1 MTLIKTLVKHF
12 DLEHVQLRNG
22 ELSKIKEKNV
32 NRSIFFRELTCY
44 LTKHLQLSLFAS
56 LHGFQSYTGARYIF
70 AVLCFHILK
79 FYEKNINVVKSP
91 TCWLNLFPSVSS
103 SCWSLRV
110 RGHFQRT
117 VSIHTFQFN
126 LDTLGNWSVLF
137 GKNSSYVRLS
147 QHNNHNLFIRFTGDI
162 SE

>member
-1 MTLIKTLVKHF
+1 M
-12 DLEHVQLRNG
+12 
-22 ELSKIKEKNV
+22 
-32 NRSIFFRELTCY
+32 
-44 LTKHLQLSLFAS
+44 
-56 LHGFQSYTGARYIF
+56 
-70 AVLCFHILK
+70 
-79 FYEKNINVVKSP
+79 KSP

-147 QHNNHNLFIRFTGDI
+147 RHSNHNLFIRFSGDN
-162 SE
+162 SEWLLQHCVPGLWNINRTVGYRDAERSDFLLLCTYDSKVKFDCLKLWSAHLYRR